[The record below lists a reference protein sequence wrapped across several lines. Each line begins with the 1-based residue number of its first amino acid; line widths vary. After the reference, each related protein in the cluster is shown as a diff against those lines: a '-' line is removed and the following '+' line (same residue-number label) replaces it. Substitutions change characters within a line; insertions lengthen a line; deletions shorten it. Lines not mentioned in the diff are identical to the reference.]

1 MKDELP
7 LIRLSAINP
16 FLLELRRR
24 GLDTGSLLQA
34 LELPTAVPASHELF
48 VAAQTIYELV
58 ERSGDV
64 SNDPFLGFSIGSGLD
79 LQGWDPISVAASKAN
94 TVGELLTLFAVQS
107 AEHSSATTFYL
118 RTRGERSTFGFER
131 ATRPERSPGQN
142 DAFYM
147 GFMSRLLRHAT
158 GDHWDPA
165 KVLFQVADPECI
177 PPGEGKSRVARGD
190 DDGVRISFPT
200 RWLFENFQK
209 SPFGASARPAPSD
222 PVPRS
227 LLNSIRMAL
236 LPHLHDPDLTVE
248 KASTICGYERRR
260 LARALRHQGTSMSRQ
275 IAVLRAEKAGRDLA
289 GTDHRIAAIGESVGF
304 TDPTVFSRAFKK
316 WTGLSPQEYRRTHR
330 LRRQE
335 EKGRMPE

>member
-24 GLDTGSLLQA
+24 GLETGSLLQD

-48 VAAQTIYELV
+48 VAAATIYELV
-58 ERSGDV
+58 ERCGDLA
-64 SNDPFLGFSIGSGLD
+64 NDPYLGFSIGSALD
-79 LQGWDPISVAASKAN
+79 LQGWEPISVAASKAN
-94 TVGELLTLFAVQS
+94 TVGELLTLFAVQA

-131 ATRPERSPGQN
+131 ATKPARPPAQN

-147 GFMSRLLRHAT
+147 GFMSRLLRQAT
-158 GDHWDPA
+158 RDHWDPA
-165 KVLFQVADPECI
+165 GVFFQVADPACI
-177 PPGEGKSRVARGD
+177 PLSDEQFRVARGD
-190 DDGVRISFPT
+190 DAGVQISFPT
-200 RWLFENFQK
+200 RWLFEPFQT
-209 SPFGASARPAPSD
+209 SHFGTSAHPAPSGS
-222 PVPRS
+222 VPRS
-227 LLNSIRMAL
+227 LLKSIRVAL

-248 KASTICGYERRR
+248 KASRICGYERRR
-260 LARALRHQGTSMSRQ
+260 LARVLRDQGTSISRQ
-275 IAVLRAEKAGRDLA
+275 IAALRAEKAGRDLA
-289 GTDHRIAAIGESVGF
+289 GTDHRIAAIAESVGF

-330 LRRQE
+330 SQKQE
-335 EKGRMPE
+335 KEGRVSN